1 MGNLL
6 VPFKK
11 FLSNKNT
18 ITILGVLVGVI
29 VLYAGYNWRVQRSIQ
44 PVQVPYATS
53 TLISGTKITEE
64 NIGYTSVPKDMISGM
79 TNLVTDINR
88 IRDML
93 VAYDSKIPTN
103 GFFFSETLISEEEMP
118 DSVFS
123 KIQDGETIY
132 RLEVDYDSTYANSI
146 FPGNKIDLYMSTNVE
161 DDEGKLVFGRL
172 IASIEVLAV
181 KDADGKNVF
190 ADKDNPT
197 EPKYLMFAVPEYLF
211 LLLSKAEKLGIEIQ
225 PVVRNESYSANPQAT
240 ELASDELQALIINQT
255 HILTN
260 ECTDLTVCG

>member
-1 MGNLL
+1 MGNIL

-18 ITILGVLVGVI
+18 ITILGVLVGII

-53 TLISGTKITEE
+53 TLIAGTKITEE
-64 NIGYTSVPKDMISGM
+64 NIAYTSVPKDMINSM
-79 TNLVTDINR
+79 TNLVTDVNR

-93 VAYDSKIPTN
+93 VSYDSKIPAN
-103 GFFFSETLISEEEMP
+103 GFFYSENLITEEEMP

-123 KIQDGETIY
+123 TIQDGYTIY
-132 RLEVDYDSTYANSI
+132 RLAVNYDSTYANSI
-146 FPGNKIDLYMSTNVE
+146 FPGDSIDLYMSTEVE
-161 DDEGKLVFGRL
+161 EDEGKLVFGRL
-172 IASIEVLAV
+172 IAHISVLAV
-181 KDADGKNVF
+181 KDEDGKNVF

-197 EPKYLMFAVPEYLF
+197 EPKYLLFAVPEQLF

-225 PVVRNESYSANPQAT
+225 PVGRNTSYSANPQAT
-240 ELASDELQALIINQT
+240 ELASDELQSLIINQT
-255 HILTN
+255 HILSN